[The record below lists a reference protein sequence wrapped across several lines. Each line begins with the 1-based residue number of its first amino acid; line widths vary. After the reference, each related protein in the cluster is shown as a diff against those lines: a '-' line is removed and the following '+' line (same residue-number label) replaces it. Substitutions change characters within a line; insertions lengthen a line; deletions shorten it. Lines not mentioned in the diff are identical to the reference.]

1 MSEWETGVDYQIK
14 QNLPLLGKNILWYIH
29 IQISAKFVF
38 HFHQGL
44 EWICGFDVRLLLR
57 FAATEYNVYGCET
70 GFAQEKACMN
80 TLF

>member
-29 IQISAKFVF
+29 IQISAKFVY

-44 EWICGFDVRLLLR
+44 EWICGFDERLVLR
-57 FAATEYNVYGCET
+57 FAATNYYVNSCET
-70 GFAQEKACMN
+70 GIAHEKARMN